1 MPAITLRYYA
11 AARAAANGLDEEVI
25 ETESPAAALR
35 ASARRHGEPMRRVQS
50 VCSFLQDGRALRP
63 EAAAV
68 PVAGPVTIDVL
79 PPFAGG

>member
-35 ASARRHGEPMRRVQS
+35 ASARRHGEAMRRVQVVS
-50 VCSFLQDGRALRP
+50 SYLQDGRALRP
-63 EAAAV
+63 EAAAL
-68 PVAGPVTIDVL
+68 PVDEPVTIDVL